1 MFSRT
6 VLVLQVASERR
17 WTPFA
22 WYLRHG
28 EDLRVATAQLVW
40 TIIPRGGRQRQPD
53 DAATESQPRFSLATG
68 HGTRG
73 VIALT
78 SHAPSRQHGA
88 LANLLTPQP
97 HICLCIS

>member
-53 DAATESQPRFSLATG
+53 DAATESPRFSLANWARY
-68 HGTRG
+68 TRRYCFD
-73 VIALT
+73 IARAFAAAWR
-78 SHAPSRQHGA
+78 SG
-88 LANLLTPQP
+88 
-97 HICLCIS
+97 